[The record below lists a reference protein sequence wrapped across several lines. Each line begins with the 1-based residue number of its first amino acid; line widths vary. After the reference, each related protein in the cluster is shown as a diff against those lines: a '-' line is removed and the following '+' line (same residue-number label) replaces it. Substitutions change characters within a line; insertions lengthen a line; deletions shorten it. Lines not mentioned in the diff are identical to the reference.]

1 MPKNRQL
8 IPREQRTDEL
18 LATATE
24 LLLTRGYTK
33 TPMSDIANAAG
44 VANAALYW
52 YFPTKDDLLAA
63 VWNRALDAELN
74 LLAANPPSPDPF
86 QQLFKGLTDLRPY
99 RKLHTSMHDHLD
111 STAVKHAHDRLIDW
125 VRAVA
130 HQGLEHHGHHG
141 QDADDI
147 ADLIVVLF
155 EGLNVP
161 QIQARTATEVIQT
174 LLAGFLPSL
183 RPVPRSRSPKLL
195 THDQDRAT
203 LAG

>member
-18 LATATE
+18 LAAATE
-24 LLLTRGYTK
+24 LLLSRGYTK
-33 TPMSDIANAAG
+33 TRMSDVANAAG

-52 YFPTKDDLLAA
+52 YFNTKDDLLAA
-63 VWNRALDAELN
+63 VWNRALDTELQ
-74 LLAANPPSPDPF
+74 LLAAHPPSPDPF
-86 QQLFKGLTDLRPY
+86 QHLFKGLGDLRPY
-99 RKLHTSMHDHLD
+99 RKLHMSMHDHLD
-111 STAVKHAHDRLIDW
+111 SPTVKDAHDRLITW
-125 VRAVA
+125 VRELA
-130 HQGLEHHGHHG
+130 HAGLEHHGHHG

-174 LLAGFLPSL
+174 LLATVLD
-183 RPVPRSRSPKLL
+183 RPEVE
-195 THDQDRAT
+195 
-203 LAG
+203 LAS

>member
-1 MPKNRQL
+1 LTVPKNRQL

-18 LATATE
+18 LAAATE
-24 LLLTRGYTK
+24 LLLSRGYTK
-33 TPMSDIANAAG
+33 TRMSDIARAAG

-63 VWNRALDAELN
+63 VWNRALDAELS
-74 LLAANPPSPDPF
+74 LLAANPPSADPF

-99 RKLHTSMHDHLD
+99 RRLHMSMHDHLD
-111 STAVKHAHDRLIDW
+111 SPAVKQAHDRLINW
-125 VRAVA
+125 VRDRA
-130 HQGLEHHGHHG
+130 HAGLEHHGHHG

-174 LLAGFLPSL
+174 LLSKVLPEPVEIA
-183 RPVPRSRSPKLL
+183 RPQLVATPARASRSR
-195 THDQDRAT
+195 RR
-203 LAG
+203 